1 MIQPDTAPGMAAKK
15 KTSPQTQMITA
26 LVIAFHQ

>member
-1 MIQPDTAPGMAAKK
+1 MIQPNTAPGMAAKK

-26 LVIAFHQ
+26 SVMAVL